1 MRCPTC
7 RKEFH
12 AQPDG
17 LESYFFEKPISPRVN
32 AFSFS
37 VQLCPACHNAIV
49 IYREGFANDKFDS
62 PHIREVATEEIVH
75 PHQRS
80 SSLPDEVPEAYALD
94 LQEASVA
101 LEYSPKASAALA
113 RRLLQKTL
121 REELGIKKK
130 DLSLEI
136 DEFIERSSAPTYLR
150 DAVDAIRSVGNFAAH
165 PLKNTN
171 TGEIVE
177 VEEGEAEWLVEVL
190 ESLFDFVFVQ
200 PKRLQARRDTL
211 NDKLRSMGKPE
222 LKGTDA

>member
-17 LESYFFEKPISPRVN
+17 IESYFFEKPKAPRVN

-37 VQLCPACHNAIV
+37 AQLCPACHNPIV
-49 IYREGFANDKFDS
+49 IYTEGFANERVDS
-62 PHIREVATEEIVH
+62 VRIWEISSQQIVY

-80 SSLPDEVPEAYALD
+80 SNLPDEIPEAYAQEF
-94 LQEASVA
+94 QEAAVA
-101 LEYSPKASAALA
+101 VEYSPKASAALS

-121 REELGIKKK
+121 REELKIKRR

-136 DEFIERSSAPTYLR
+136 DDFIENFNAPTYLR

-177 VEEGEAEWLVEVL
+177 VEEGEAEWLLEVL
-190 ESLFDFVFVQ
+190 ESLFDFTFVQ
-200 PKRLQARRDTL
+200 PKRLQVRREAL
-211 NDKLRSMGKPE
+211 NEKLRTMGKPE
-222 LKGTDA
+222 LKGGEA